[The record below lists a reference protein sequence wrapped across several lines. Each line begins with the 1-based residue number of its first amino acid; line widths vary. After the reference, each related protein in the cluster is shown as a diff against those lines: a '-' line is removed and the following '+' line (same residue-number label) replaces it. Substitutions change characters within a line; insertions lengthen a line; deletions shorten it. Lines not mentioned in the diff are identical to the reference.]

1 MHWNLPYRALKAS
14 SVNPGDSPSPFGAN
28 ASTPSDIAASP
39 AYAPAGPSPRAAPS
53 PISAPTPTT
62 VKVISWVYNERARYL
77 IQGMHDDFLKD
88 MKSYE
93 RK

>member
-1 MHWNLPYRALKAS
+1 MHWSLPYGALKAS
-14 SVNPGDSPSPFGAN
+14 SVNHGDFPPHFGAN
-28 ASTPSDIAASP
+28 VSTPSDIAVSP
-39 AYAPAGPSPRAAPS
+39 EYAPAGPSPRTVPS

-62 VKVISWVYNERARYL
+62 VKIIGRVYNERARYL
-77 IQGMHDDFLKD
+77 IQGMHDDLLKD